1 MLDNALVLPEYLVEF
16 DYITNPSSIAE
27 NRRLGDIAVINEEC
41 NKLLGGIPETQR
53 VLENTSMRYAQK
65 DTSK

>member
-27 NRRLGDIAVINEEC
+27 NRRLGDIGVINEEC
-41 NKLLGGIPETQR
+41 NTLLKGIPET
-53 VLENTSMRYAQK
+53 
-65 DTSK
+65 